1 MRLFFII
8 YIIFISFSS
17 AQTNDYGKPVKD
29 PSIILKSF
37 QNFWQYQNTYIKLSD
52 DFIGLD
58 TSSNS
63 IDKGEFL
70 RQLITGNY
78 LPLRLQ
84 SKTSIYYKLSEVDYW
99 DVKDIRNTTVNLAKI
114 ELWNY
119 TMENNLFPKFNAQDL
134 NGNNY
139 SNESL
144 KDKTVV
150 LKLWFIGCQQ
160 CIKEMPSLNKLFDT
174 YKNRKDLVFL
184 SMALDEDDA
193 LRKFLKK
200 RKFDFPVIGN
210 QNDFLKNKLRTY
222 MYPTHIII
230 NKEGKIVKVVNSYEE
245 LEKAL
250 KKNI

>member
-1 MRLFFII
+1 MRLFFIT
-8 YIIFISFSS
+8 YIIFLPFSY
-17 AQTNDYGKPVKD
+17 AQSNDYGKPVEE
-29 PSIILKSF
+29 PSLILENFQSF
-37 QNFWQYQNTYIKLSD
+37 WKYQNTHIELSD

-70 RQLITGNY
+70 RQLTTGNY
-78 LPLRLQ
+78 LPLRLN
-84 SKTSIYYKLSEVDYW
+84 SKNAIYYKLLEVPHW
-99 DVKDIRNTTVNLAKI
+99 EVIDIRNTTVNLAKT

-119 TMENNLFPKFNAQDL
+119 NLENRFFPKFNAEDL
-134 NGNNY
+134 NGNWY

-150 LKLWFIGCQQ
+150 LKLWFIGCQK
-160 CIKEMPSLNKLFDT
+160 CIEEMPSLNKLFNS
-174 YKNRKDLVFL
+174 YKNRKDIVFL
-184 SMALDEDDA
+184 SMALDQNDA

-200 RKFDFPVIGN
+200 RKFDFPVIGD
-210 QNDFLKNKLRTY
+210 QEDFLKKKLQID

-230 NKEGKIVKVVNSYEE
+230 NKEGRIVKVVNSYEA

-250 KKNI
+250 K